1 MSTALVPFLAG
12 VTTAGFAV
20 AGLFFLRF
28 WKRTRDVLFG
38 AFGLCFFLL
47 AAHQT
52 LITLAQIP
60 EEYQSWAYLLKAAA
74 FIVLIL
80 AIVRKN
86 IGSGR

>member
-1 MSTALVPFLAG
+1 MRSALIPFLSG
-12 VTTAGFAV
+12 ITTAGFAV

-28 WKRTRDVLFG
+28 WKRTHDMLFG
-38 AFGLCFFLL
+38 AFGVCFFLL

-52 LITLAQIP
+52 LIVLADIP

-74 FIVLIL
+74 FTVLIA

-86 IGSGR
+86 IGKGL